1 MDWRRKHRVS
11 SLHLVGAEARAH
23 TCSLGPGLSGAIFHL
38 YFFPLWQSPSRGV
51 KCKKN
56 TLFLLYNAPVFTS
69 KNYESQRRSWECARE
84 FWRIAKI
91 KEFKKCLICWKSS
104 ILTRSLNLVGFE
116 FWDLSRNR
124 KGHVSAV
131 KSSDF
136 CSELGKSF
144 VFKFRFLPFLACLPF
159 ARAFL
164 HVLCYSP
171 HTLTS
176 LSPTHLLFHLAHFP
190 HSSLLFS
197 FCYYGVS
204 YHSLYV

>member
-56 TLFLLYNAPVFTS
+56 TLFLLNNAPVFTS

-144 VFKFRFLPFLACLPF
+144 VFKSKCFLLREHFYMCST
-159 ARAFL
+159 
-164 HVLCYSP
+164 SP
-171 HTLTS
+171 HTCVC
-176 LSPTHLLFHLAHFP
+176 HLFLQSHLAHFP
-190 HSSLLFS
+190 HSSPFFSLL
-197 FCYYGVS
+197 
-204 YHSLYV
+204 LL